1 MDYSTQRLI
10 NDPRFD
16 RSCKELSFGNNL
28 HRGFSRS
35 EIIESLNNPGEFT
48 NGIKAEVK
56 EWNGRIEVK
65 VWYTDEY
72 YVSAS

>member
-1 MDYSTQRLI
+1 MTTETQRLI
-10 NDPRFD
+10 NTARFD
-16 RSCKELSFGNNL
+16 DSCRNLAMGNNI
-28 HRGFSRS
+28 HRGFSRQ
-35 EIIESLNNPGEFT
+35 EIIDSLNNPGEFT

-72 YVSAS
+72 YVSAC